1 MTKKEFF
8 KPGDYVQASKSL
20 KKIFCVK
27 EVSAKGI
34 ILERASR
41 KTGQSAFFPWE
52 AINYPTAFFQADQT
66 DPEIA
71 EIIATYE
78 INKHIE
84 NESLEEMF
92 SHF

>member
-8 KPGDYVQASKSL
+8 KPGDYVQVAKSL
-20 KKIFCVK
+20 KKISFVK
-27 EVSAKGI
+27 AVSKKGITLERVSANPCCI
-34 ILERASR
+34 
-41 KTGQSAFFPWE
+41 FMPWE

-71 EIIATYE
+71 EMIATYE
-78 INKHIE
+78 INKLIE

>member
-1 MTKKEFF
+1 MTNTSFQT
-8 KPGDYVQASKSL
+8 GDYVQATKSL

-27 EVSAKGI
+27 EVSNKGL

-78 INKHIE
+78 INKAIE
-84 NESLEEMF
+84 NESFEEMCSYF
-92 SHF
+92 

>member
-8 KPGDYVQASKSL
+8 KPGDYVQAAKSL

-27 EVSAKGI
+27 EVSNKGL

-78 INKHIE
+78 INKHIDTMT
-84 NESLEEMF
+84 LEELF
-92 SHF
+92 DCF